1 MIYDVKTVEEY
12 LKNIP
17 QDRVQIIQKLRE
29 TIKEHLPT
37 GFSEEIQYG
46 MIGYVVPLDRYPKG
60 YHCKKDTPLPF
71 VSIASQKNTINIYH
85 MGIYVNETLLNWFT
99 KKFSEVSN
107 RKLDM
112 GKSCIRFKNFDEI
125 PYDLIGELMTKMTIE
140 EVIKIYEN
148 V

>member
-99 KKFSEVSN
+99 KQFSEVSN
-107 RKLDM
+107 QRLDM

-125 PYDLIGELMTKMTIE
+125 PFDLIGELMTKMSVDD
-140 EVIKIYEN
+140 VIKIYEN
-148 V
+148 A